1 MKTSMS
7 ATPVLR
13 KSSAPPAAV
22 AAPPSPQAERI
33 AGELDRARRNGPLAQ
48 ITIPP
53 CPEQLARL
61 RDAMAEREPDLTVL
75 ARIAGSDVAMAATL
89 LRNANSARYRGPDD
103 QPVQTVGQ
111 ALNRIGLRESA
122 VILTEVL
129 LSQAIPTRH
138 PLLARFWE
146 QAALRAAAMGF
157 IARQLPGTT
166 PELAQLFGLFCHVG
180 VPVLLQRM
188 PGYSGTLA
196 EAAARKDRGLIATEN
211 ANHRTDHAVVGAL
224 VARAWQV
231 APPVMVAIRL
241 HHEIEHAVA
250 DTGADPE
257 ALTLAAMGVLAERAM
272 REREGLAADREIERQ
287 LAPALQWLG
296 VSEDEVADWHDGLQA
311 ELDQSRAA

>member
-1 MKTSMS
+1 MPD
-7 ATPVLR
+7 TPVL
-13 KSSAPPAAV
+13 PTPAAAR
-22 AAPPSPQAERI
+22 AATPPSPLAERI
-33 AGELDRARRNGPLAQ
+33 GSELDRARRSGPLAQ

-61 RDAMAEREPDLTVL
+61 RDALAAPEPDLTL
-75 ARIAGSDVAMAATL
+75 LSRIAGSDVAMAATL
-89 LRNANSARYRGPDD
+89 LRNANSARYRGGDSVA
-103 QPVQTVGQ
+103 VQTVGQ

-129 LSQAIPTRH
+129 LRQAIPVRH

-146 QAALRAAAMGF
+146 QAALRGAAMGF

-166 PELAQLFGLFCHVG
+166 PELSQLFGLFCHVG

-231 APPVMVAIRL
+231 AAPVMVAIRL
-241 HHEIEHAVA
+241 HHEVDQAAEA
-250 DTGADPE
+250 GRADPE

-272 REREGLAADREIERQ
+272 REREGLPPDRETERQ
-287 LAPALQWLG
+287 GGAALQWLG
-296 VSEDEVADWHDGLQA
+296 LVDDEVADWHEPLQA
-311 ELDQSRAA
+311 ELDLCRAG